1 MNPPTPHAPPPAP
14 ISYSAVWADAGRML
28 LANAGLLTAIA
39 GVFLFLPAVLEARY
53 FPPPEGSANLNEWI
67 AQMRDYVRTNGL
79 WLLLSTTANLTGV
92 IALYLL
98 LLANPRLTVAGAMGR
113 SMSIMPFYLVLSA
126 VLGVLVLLGLSLL
139 IVPGLFL
146 IGKFA
151 LATPILI
158 NETPR
163 APFTAMRR
171 SWQRSTGRA
180 WAIAGLLLSI
190 YLIAVVASLAA
201 EVGLGTVI
209 LLAFGP
215 GGIGALLLAFVKGLV
230 VTTTTVL
237 VILLLTALYR
247 AVTGGR
253 DFAQPAA

>member
-1 MNPPTPHAPPPAP
+1 L
-14 ISYSAVWADAGRML
+14 SYSAVWADAGRML

-53 FPPPEGSANLNEWI
+53 FPPPEGSATLSEWL
-67 AQMRDYVRTNGL
+67 AQMREHGRTNGL
-79 WLLLSTTANLTGV
+79 WLLLSTAATLVGV
-92 IALYLL
+92 IAVYLL
-98 LLANPRLTVAGAMGR
+98 LMASPRLTVAGALAR
-113 SMSIMPFYLVLSA
+113 SISIIPFYLVLNA
-126 VLGVLVLLGLSLL
+126 VLTIAVVL
-139 IVPGLFL
+139 GLFL
-146 IGKFA
+146 LIIPGIFLIGRFA

-163 APFTAMRR
+163 APLTAMRR
-171 SWQRSTGRA
+171 SWHRSTGRA

-190 YLIAVVASLAA
+190 YLVAVLASFAV

-215 GGIGALLLAFVKGLV
+215 GGLGALLLAFVQGLV
-230 VTTTTVL
+230 LTAMTVL

-247 AVTGGR
+247 AVTAGP
-253 DFAQPAA
+253 DFAQQAA